1 MISCADAIRQLWAY
15 LEQEVSPADRAA
27 VEAHLQVC
35 RRCCGEAE
43 FIEQLEG
50 LLSRNAT
57 PDLPADV
64 RARMEGFMQA
74 LEGLDV

>member
-15 LEQEVSPADRAA
+15 LEQEVSPADRTA

-35 RRCCGEAE
+35 RRCCGEVE
-43 FIEQLEG
+43 FVEQLEG
-50 LLSRNAT
+50 LLSRNAAL
-57 PDLPADV
+57 DLPADV

>member
-15 LEQEVSPADRAA
+15 LEQEVSSADRAA

-35 RRCCGEAE
+35 RRCCGEVE
-43 FIEQLEG
+43 FVEELDG
-50 LLSRNAT
+50 LLSRSAA

-64 RARMEGFMQA
+64 RDRMEGFMRT
-74 LEGLDV
+74 LEGLDA